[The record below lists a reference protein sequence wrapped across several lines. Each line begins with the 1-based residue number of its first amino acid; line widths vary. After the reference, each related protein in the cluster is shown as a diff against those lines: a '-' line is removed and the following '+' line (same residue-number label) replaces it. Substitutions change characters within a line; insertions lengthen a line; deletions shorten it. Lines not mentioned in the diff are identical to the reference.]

1 MIHNI
6 CQFQL
11 PMIRGVPPLKPSIWL
26 IVELSVPPSLTV
38 NIYYKTLMAQNLQTA
53 LNRYSFDVPEFD
65 AVPNKDSFDVPE
77 FNTDTS
83 QIPK

>member
-11 PMIRGVPPLKPSIWL
+11 PMIRGVSPLKPSIWL
-26 IVELSVPPSLTV
+26 IVELSVPPSL
-38 NIYYKTLMAQNLQTA
+38 MAQNLQTA
-53 LNRYSFDVPEFD
+53 LNKDSFDVAEFD